1 MQFQTGTL
9 PDKGL
14 GLERT
19 SRLGAVMPSQKK
31 RLIFNH
37 LYAVR
42 KQGEKLSVSLKER
55 EGNIA

>member
-19 SRLGAVMPSQKK
+19 SRLGAVMPSQK

-37 LYAVR
+37 LHAVR
-42 KQGEKLSVSLKER
+42 NQGEKLSVSLKER

>member
-19 SRLGAVMPSQKK
+19 SRLRAVMPSQK

-42 KQGEKLSVSLKER
+42 NQGEKLSVSLKER
-55 EGNIA
+55 EENIA